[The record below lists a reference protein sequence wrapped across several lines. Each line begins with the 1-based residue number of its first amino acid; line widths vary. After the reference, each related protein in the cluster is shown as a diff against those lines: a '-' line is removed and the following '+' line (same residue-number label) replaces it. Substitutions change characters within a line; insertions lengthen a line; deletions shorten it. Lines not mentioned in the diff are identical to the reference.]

1 MKKKSGLLE
10 KQTDEIK
17 GVIGETDSVQEEVKV
32 EDERFVIKVGNDKWL
47 KSWMNWELCDDK
59 SEAAV
64 LNSDWAR
71 GHKKRIIRY
80 KRMKAEIVKL

>member
-17 GVIGETDSVQEEVKV
+17 GVIGETDSVQEVAI
-32 EDERFVIKVGNDKWL
+32 EDERFVIKVGDDKWL

-59 SEAAV
+59 SDAAV